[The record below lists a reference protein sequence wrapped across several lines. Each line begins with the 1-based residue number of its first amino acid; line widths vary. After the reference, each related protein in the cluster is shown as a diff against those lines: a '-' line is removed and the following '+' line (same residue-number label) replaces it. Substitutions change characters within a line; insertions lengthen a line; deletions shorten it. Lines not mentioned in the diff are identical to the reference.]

1 MTADICGDLDE
12 KNLAD
17 IQRKIFVMDANPILA
32 SGIASALASSEHLS
46 SFVVSIHPT
55 VDYDVIDCG
64 TSDILILDPTQ
75 LLQKTKSSQ
84 RCFQDVAKATSLI
97 GYCSDIS
104 TEDLSGFRADG
115 FRAVLPKFVFGE
127 ELVRIVCAVAFGGEY
142 FHESYQDSR
151 SFAKEAYRDV
161 DLTDREIAVLRN
173 LAMGVS
179 IKQIAAI
186 LEISAKTVDTYKAR
200 ANRKLNLSSRADIV
214 QFAIRSGWMN

>member
-1 MTADICGDLDE
+1 MIIDLRDE
-12 KNLAD
+12 KPAVK
-17 IQRKIFVMDANPILA
+17 QKKIFVMDSNPILA
-32 SGIASALASSEHLS
+32 SGMASILAESEYLS
-46 SFVVSIHPT
+46 SFLVSVHP
-55 VDYDVIDCG
+55 VADYDLLDCG
-64 TSDILILDPTQ
+64 PSDILILDPTQ
-75 LLQKTKSSQ
+75 LLQASQ
-84 RCFQDVAKATSLI
+84 SPQGFFHDRAKATSLI

-104 TEDLSGFRADG
+104 TEDLGSFRIDG
-115 FRAVLPKFVFGE
+115 FRAMMPKFVLGE

-151 SFAKEAYRDV
+151 SFAKEAMRDV